1 MDFVLKMVVGQKLF
15 WLDDP
20 GCVPCYPPAPEVALQ
35 LCECFQCEVRALER
49 RLHQAKLS
57 SRRQAHLHNP
67 NLIFKDTKRPPPE
80 PVTSLLVQSSS
91 VVVEVDETDVA
102 VVIEPPCQFD
112 DSRPVV
118 LDTVP
123 VQVIHAT
130 DTKLY
135 LTSVQDAMVGT
146 NVTQSS
152 PVGALDAVFEAF
164 HEQWKRVGAA
174 MMRCPLLTG
183 KLWLTLLEPPC
194 HNGSCHRLR
203 SARSSFWQRSH
214 IRNPLPPR
222 VWMECHAVT
231 CSCRP
236 KPAVQFLQPLCK
248 SIS

>member
-1 MDFVLKMVVGQKLF
+1 M
-15 WLDDP
+15 
-20 GCVPCYPPAPEVALQ
+20 Q

-57 SRRQAHLHNP
+57 SRKQAHLQNP
-67 NLIFKDTKRPPPE
+67 NLIFKDTRRPPPE

-135 LTSVQDAMVGT
+135 LTSVQDAIVGT
-146 NVTQSS
+146 SVTQSS

-164 HEQWKRVGAA
+164 HEQWKKRWCRHDKV
-174 MMRCPLLTG
+174 PLHTG
-183 KLWLTLLEPPC
+183 RLWLTLPEPPC
-194 HNGSCHRLR
+194 HNGPCRCLRL
-203 SARSSFWQRSH
+203 ALSSSWLS
-214 IRNPLPPR
+214 
-222 VWMECHAVT
+222 
-231 CSCRP
+231 
-236 KPAVQFLQPLCK
+236 
-248 SIS
+248 